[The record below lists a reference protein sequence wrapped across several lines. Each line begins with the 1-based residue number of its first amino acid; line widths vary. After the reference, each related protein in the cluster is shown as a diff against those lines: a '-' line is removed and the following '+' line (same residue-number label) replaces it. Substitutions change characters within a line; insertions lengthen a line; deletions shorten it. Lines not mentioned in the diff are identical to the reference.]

1 MLGMASRRPKL
12 QVVKQVTLIV
22 PTLNAADSLARC
34 IDSCR
39 GLFDE
44 LLLVD
49 SFSTDATCAIAE
61 GMGAR
66 IIVREYEN
74 SASQKNWAIPQASHS
89 WILLLDADEWL
100 SPELHAEIA
109 AWRASS
115 ASDAHDGYW
124 IYRANYFL
132 GRPVRFSGWQGDK
145 VIRLFQRDRSR
156 YAPKQVHAE
165 IETSG
170 SIGRLKYRMNHNT
183 FVDLPSWEAKLRR
196 YAEWQAGDYDARTP
210 HITPYHTMLK
220 PAWRFLKHFVL
231 RGGILDG
238 YVGYKV
244 SAYAAWAVWLR
255 YDVLRRRR
263 TSRE

>member
-12 QVVKQVTLIV
+12 QAVKQVTLII
-22 PTLNAADSLARC
+22 PTLNAADSLGRC
-34 IDSCR
+34 INSCR
-39 GLFDE
+39 GLYDE

-49 SFSTDATCAIAE
+49 SLSTDATRAIAE
-61 GMGAR
+61 AMGAR
-66 IIVREYEN
+66 IIAREYEN
-74 SASQKNWAIPQASHS
+74 SASQKNWAIPQAAHP

-109 AWRASS
+109 AWRASW
-115 ASDAHDGYW
+115 AADPHEGYW
-124 IYRANYFL
+124 IYRANHFL
-132 GRPVRFSGWQGDK
+132 GRRVRFSGWQGDK
-145 VIRLFQRDRSR
+145 VIRLFQRDRCR
-156 YAPKQVHAE
+156 YAIKQVHSESEA
-165 IETSG
+165 TG
-170 SIGRLKYRMNHNT
+170 PIGRLKHRMNHNT

-220 PAWRFLKHFVL
+220 PAWRFFKHFVL